1 MLCYTCYITC
11 NVVLRYITYLM
22 LCYITCYLKLC
33 LCYVITCYLMLC
45 YVTVQLVQKGQ
56 CNGKSRPKA
65 ADIVEVMVKLQRWV
79 RTAHQIGTDY
89 GLFEGVAVRCIVLF
103 SWYLWHRPRYLF
115 D

>member
-1 MLCYTCYITC
+1 MVWYITC
-11 NVVLRYITYLM
+11 HVMLRYIT
-22 LCYITCYLKLC
+22 
-33 LCYVITCYLMLC
+33 CYVMLC

>member
-1 MLCYTCYITC
+1 MVWCITC
-11 NVVLRYITYLM
+11 HVMLRYIT
-22 LCYITCYLKLC
+22 CYI
-33 LCYVITCYLMLC
+33 MLC

-89 GLFEGVAVRCIVLF
+89 GLFEGVAVRFIVLF

>member
-1 MLCYTCYITC
+1 M
-11 NVVLRYITYLM
+11 
-22 LCYITCYLKLC
+22 LC
-33 LCYVITCYLMLC
+33 LCYVIEHVMLIHDKIAQAILTSPRPFA
-45 YVTVQLVQKGQ
+45 TVQLVQKGHF
-56 CNGKSRPKA
+56 NGKSRPKA